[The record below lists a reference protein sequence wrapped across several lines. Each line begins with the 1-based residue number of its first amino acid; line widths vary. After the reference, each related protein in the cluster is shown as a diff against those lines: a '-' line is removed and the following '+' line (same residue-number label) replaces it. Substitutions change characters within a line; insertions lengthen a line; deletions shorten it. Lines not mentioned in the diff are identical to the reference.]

1 MITVG
6 SIASKLPCDEAH
18 HQMNQIYT
26 NEQKKKRAILRAAQV
41 IHGHHEEGALGIHS
55 RIFEVLVHDDY
66 VRIGTSLKGAHH
78 REHVVPCALLR
89 DQSLRMF
96 HEGSL
101 VEEVAAML
109 ERNLL
114 IALISSEE
122 RYYLDVTLGLKNK
135 MPTGWQFGVNDPLDR
150 LKAAGIVLR

>member
-1 MITVG
+1 M
-6 SIASKLPCDEAH
+6 SH
-18 HQMNQIYT
+18 NYT
-26 NEQKKKRAILRAAQV
+26 TEQKKKRAILRAAQV
-41 IHGHHEEGALGIHS
+41 IHGHHEEGVLGIHS

-96 HEGSL
+96 NDGRSI
-101 VEEVAAML
+101 EEVADMI

-114 IALISSEE
+114 IAMISSEE
-122 RYYLDVTLGLKNK
+122 RYHLDVTLGLKNK
-135 MPTGWQFGVNDPLDR
+135 MPEGWQFGIDDPMDR
-150 LKAAGIVLR
+150 LKAAGIVLI